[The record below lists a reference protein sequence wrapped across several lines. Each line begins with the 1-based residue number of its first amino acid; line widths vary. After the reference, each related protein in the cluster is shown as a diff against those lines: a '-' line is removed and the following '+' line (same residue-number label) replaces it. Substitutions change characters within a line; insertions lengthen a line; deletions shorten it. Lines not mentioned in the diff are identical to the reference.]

1 MTKRLLLGA
10 LLAFSAT
17 LVSAQGIP
25 TPVQAPEGTVMY
37 ATAWCPYCAKARAY
51 FARKGIRYTER
62 DVEKSPGA
70 LAEFRKLG
78 GKGVPLIV
86 HNGEIL
92 RGFSEASF
100 DALLARASESKPA
113 AGTPAR

>member
-1 MTKRLLLGA
+1 MTKRLLLSA

-17 LVSAQGIP
+17 LAAAQGVP
-25 TPVQAPEGTVMY
+25 TPVATEGTVMY

-51 FARKGIRYTER
+51 FARKGIPYTER
-62 DVEKSPGA
+62 DVEKSAGA

-78 GKGVPLIV
+78 GRGVPLIV

-100 DALLARASESKPA
+100 DALLARAPA
-113 AGTPAR
+113 GSPATRAPAR